1 MNPLLRI
8 PLHLYWRFTRG
19 MTLGVRALVFD
30 EQRRVFLV
38 RHTYLAGWHLPGGGV
53 EKGETVF
60 DALERELRE
69 EASLALV
76 GSPEFLGLL
85 HNAAVSAR
93 DHVALFAVMQTAR
106 LDTPRPALEIAER
119 GFFALDSLPDTIAA
133 ASLRRIEEWRAGERP
148 PARW

>member
-1 MNPLLRI
+1 MHPLLRI

-30 EQRRVFLV
+30 EQQRVFLV
-38 RHTYLAGWHLPGGGV
+38 RHTYIAGWHLPGGGV

-69 EASLALV
+69 EASLAII
-76 GSPEFLGLL
+76 GHPEFLGIL
-85 HNAAVSAR
+85 HNLGVSAR
-93 DHVALFAVMQTAR
+93 DHVALFAVTKTTL

-119 GFFALDSLPDTIAA
+119 GFFALDSLPETITA
-133 ASLRRIEEWRAGERP
+133 ASMRRIEEWRTGKKP
-148 PARW
+148 PRRW